1 MFSWIRY
8 TQGLVGWGGS
18 ERVRAREEQT
28 FQLRVPRSAGG
39 WLSAHTGMCF
49 SLVRE
54 RFSLPS
60 VERQCSRCQ
69 RLFNISGKEAKFGAR
84 RVVSTQI
91 KGSSDRRSFFFSSPV
106 SRFKIG

>member
-1 MFSWIRY
+1 
-8 TQGLVGWGGS
+8 
-18 ERVRAREEQT
+18 
-28 FQLRVPRSAGG
+28 
-39 WLSAHTGMCF
+39 
-49 SLVRE
+49 VRE

-91 KGSSDRRSFFFSSPV
+91 KVPATDEVFFSPLLCLGLKLDRKEQSWMVNGLAVETSDRGPLKVLNCRKRFNEITSPAGV
-106 SRFKIG
+106 RTAEAK